1 MILIDKSTSSTIDI
15 RLSTYCTYMC
25 AFISFAAFEW
35 KTGKWSK
42 CRLNNRQIQQHCTKI
57 TSSISSSSATTDNS
71 LHADKKL
78 NPNPLLIGYKIR
90 KVYCTSTSIS
100 KAQQQHIGGG
110 KSQDIVSNSDI
121 DKTFYINHE
130 RGDPISVSSKRQ
142 KIGKKQ
148 RQYNIS
154 DPKLTSSSVFVTS
167 NKFCDKQIRPHSRT
181 VCTTHCIYRG
191 NRTHQHHSRYH
202 LSPRDKEDTI
212 SQTRNNVLAVV
223 EINARIMNLC
233 QAFEWSEWSK
243 CNLLSRRDD
252 SNYINYSS
260 NDIFFDTKESPKCD
274 RKVMGVQ
281 YRKRKENLETKQS
294 NFVNQKCLSEYEERT
309 CSVFKCHK
317 KSTKEKRKKG
327 ESYVNYNTANW
338 NSTKDHK
345 RRSVSNTN
353 AAWSRPRLALLLT
366 NTFGQKNKNR
376 HRKKLFQRRRGNDE
390 VSHHYTPL
398 PSLQLPISSKTTQF
412 HQSLPVPFLPKPEKI
427 TSTFI
432 PFLHVGPWS
441 NCKNE
446 NSNNKRNFQNQYE
459 NKRSFNLT
467 TSAKVISNENQIFR
481 NIMNKKHKRRR
492 GKGENQKKQLRGKR
506 EEGLFI
512 GLNKLK
518 SRNTWAPE
526 LPSDI
531 EISFVA
537 SSVPEPQTGIQRRT
551 VECRGQ
557 DGERLPFR

>member
-1 MILIDKSTSSTIDI
+1 MTYGCHLIVVI
-15 RLSTYCTYMC
+15 CTL
-25 AFISFAAFEW
+25 ISFAAFEW

-71 LHADKKL
+71 LHADEKL

-110 KSQDIVSNSDI
+110 RSQDIVSSDI

-130 RGDPISVSSKRQ
+130 RGNHEGVSSKRH

-154 DPKLTSSSVFVTS
+154 DPKLTSSSVVVTS

-191 NRTHQHHSRYH
+191 NRTHHHHHHNSRYH
-202 LSPRDKEDTI
+202 VSPRDKEDTI
-212 SQTRNNVLAVV
+212 SQTRNNVLAAV

-233 QAFEWSEWSK
+233 QAFEWSEWSE

-260 NDIFFDTKESPKCD
+260 NDLFFDTMESPKCD
-274 RKVMGVQ
+274 KKVTGVQ
-281 YRKRKENLETKQS
+281 YRKRKANLETKQS
-294 NFVNQKCLSEYEERT
+294 NFLNQKCLSEYEERT
-309 CSVFKCHK
+309 CVVFKCHK
-317 KSTKEKRKKG
+317 KSTKENKKEKKG
-327 ESYVNYNTANW
+327 GSYINYNIANW
-338 NSTKDHK
+338 NFTKDHK
-345 RRSVSNTN
+345 RRSVSNIN

-366 NTFGQKNKNR
+366 NSFGQRNENR
-376 HRKKLFQRRRGNDE
+376 HRKKLFQRKRENHD
-390 VSHHYTPL
+390 VFHHTPL
-398 PSLQLPISSKTTQF
+398 PLLQLPISSKTTQF
-412 HQSLPVPFLPKPEKI
+412 HQTMSIPFLPKPERM

-446 NSNNKRNFQNQYE
+446 NNNNKRGFLNQYE
-459 NKRSFNLT
+459 NKRRSFNLT
-467 TSAKVISNENQIFR
+467 TSAKVISNENQIFG
-481 NIMNKKHKRRR
+481 NIMSKKHKRRR
-492 GKGENQKKQLRGKR
+492 RRKGENQKKHNRGKR
-506 EEGLFI
+506 DEGLFI

-537 SSVPEPQTGIQRRT
+537 TSVGEPQTGIQRRT